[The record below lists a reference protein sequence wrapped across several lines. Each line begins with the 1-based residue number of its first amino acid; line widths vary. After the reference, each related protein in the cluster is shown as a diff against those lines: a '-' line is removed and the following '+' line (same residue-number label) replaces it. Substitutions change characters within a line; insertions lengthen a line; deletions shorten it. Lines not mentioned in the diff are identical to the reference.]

1 MPVYKHYMYINTVYK
16 MFANKNTVINLQP
29 TTEYL
34 IEHLIHWLS
43 YLIWY
48 FFLTLLFAFGP
59 CCLRRYFFFLKW
71 GISDLIIYIMSS
83 SSIYQFQVYS
93 IIVQC
98 LYILPKLITTIT
110 LVNIHHQIELYIFFV
125 MRNFKIHSFSHFEKC
140 KTVLLATVIVH
151 R

>member
-1 MPVYKHYMYINTVYK
+1 MPVYEHYMYINTVYK
-16 MFANKNTVINLQP
+16 MYANKNTVIKLQP

-43 YLIWY
+43 HLIWY

-59 CCLRRYFFFLKW
+59 CCLRRYFFLLKMKYEW
-71 GISDLIIYIMSS
+71 HITL
-83 SSIYQFQVYS
+83 YQFQVYS

-110 LVNIHHQIELYIFFV
+110 LVNSHHQIELYIFSV
-125 MRNFKIHSFSHFEKC
+125 MRNFKIHYFSHFEKC
-140 KTVLLATVIVH
+140 KTVLLTIVIVH